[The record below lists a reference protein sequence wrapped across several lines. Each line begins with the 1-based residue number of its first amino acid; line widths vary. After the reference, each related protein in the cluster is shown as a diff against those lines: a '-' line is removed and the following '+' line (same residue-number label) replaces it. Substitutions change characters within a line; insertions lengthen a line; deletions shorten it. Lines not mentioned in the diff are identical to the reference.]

1 MATLYCVTRRIAVLM
16 GRVGKQIRLEEAIKE
31 KM

>member
-1 MATLYCVTRRIAVLM
+1 VAALYGVTRRIAVLM
-16 GRVGKQIRLEEAIKE
+16 GVVGRQIMVEEAIKE